1 MKKIRKKVL
10 LTVKAYPLPSRS
22 YGELVCTAGVDEDGN
37 WVRIY
42 PVPLAF
48 LNSEE
53 FKKYTWIEIDL
64 IKREKGKDFRPES
77 HSPANLDLSDIE
89 VVGVLGTGHEWA
101 ERRKYC
107 LREVYTSLTKLWED
121 ARPPR
126 HKSLATFK
134 PTAVLDLIW
143 EEEEREWKQKWQE
156 EWKQTNLFSFRD
168 DDGTKV
174 REMIKKVPYKFSY
187 KIIDADGIESTMM
200 IEDWEI
206 GALYWNCLARAEG
219 NESIALQKVKEK
231 YLDDLAGTKDL
242 HLFLGT
248 TQRYHAMGA
257 KNPFVIVGVFY
268 PAKSDETQLGL
279 SL

>member
-1 MKKIRKKVL
+1 LKKIRKKVL

-107 LREVYTSLTKLWED
+107 LREVYTSLRKLWED
-121 ARPPR
+121 AKPAVTSPLPCSNGPLHAANLLLNHR
-126 HKSLATFK
+126 HAAAPIGDSSRIPLT
-134 PTAVLDLIW
+134 
-143 EEEEREWKQKWQE
+143 
-156 EWKQTNLFSFRD
+156 S
-168 DDGTKV
+168 
-174 REMIKKVPYKFSY
+174 
-187 KIIDADGIESTMM
+187 ES
-200 IEDWEI
+200 
-206 GALYWNCLARAEG
+206 
-219 NESIALQKVKEK
+219 
-231 YLDDLAGTKDL
+231 
-242 HLFLGT
+242 
-248 TQRYHAMGA
+248 
-257 KNPFVIVGVFY
+257 
-268 PAKSDETQLGL
+268 
-279 SL
+279 